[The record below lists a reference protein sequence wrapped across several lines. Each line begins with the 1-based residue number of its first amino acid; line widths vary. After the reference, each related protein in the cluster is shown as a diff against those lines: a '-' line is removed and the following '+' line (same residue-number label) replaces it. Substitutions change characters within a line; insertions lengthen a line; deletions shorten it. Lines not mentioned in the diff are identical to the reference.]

1 MISSTSAN
9 AKPNIRWR
17 TARACNRMQSRASDR
32 SVCSRRRSHARAQ
45 ARLRSLTL
53 LDGLLAS
60 HPSLG
65 QCQLAARNRKLGYRV
80 PAACHLHNAPQGG
93 AEQQVSGGARAT
105 GGAHAAGRPR
115 HLSQGSRAADQAK
128 RPALHPLREGPALA
142 HRSELRRLLPHHQGL
157 LLALLPRCVLVRR
170 RSQAV
175 EQVHVFV
182 LEFLHRRVLGRC
194 ARYDLP
200 TAAGHR
206 VPVLLLALRTLPASH
221 ELPSAILKKD
231 EAGEGRR
238 LGRVGSAQ
246 RRTRTVG
253 HESRH
258 LLRTRG
264 AGACRPVCARVRHL
278 VCQRCKSSLRA
289 NSDATAP
296 RRRNPQ
302 QSRDVFRIRHAAHA
316 SCPRPKCSLCF
327 PADTLPGPS
336 GQCRER

>member
-1 MISSTSAN
+1 M
-9 AKPNIRWR
+9 
-17 TARACNRMQSRASDR
+17 ARACNRMQSRASDR

-200 TAAGHR
+200 TAGGTGFR
-206 VPVLLLALRTLPASH
+206 CFCLPFG
-221 ELPSAILKKD
+221 PF
-231 EAGEGRR
+231 
-238 LGRVGSAQ
+238 Q
-246 RRTRTVG
+246 R
-253 HESRH
+253 
-258 LLRTRG
+258 
-264 AGACRPVCARVRHL
+264 
-278 VCQRCKSSLRA
+278 
-289 NSDATAP
+289 ATNCHP
-296 RRRNPQ
+296 P
-302 QSRDVFRIRHAAHA
+302 F
-316 SCPRPKCSLCF
+316 
-327 PADTLPGPS
+327 
-336 GQCRER
+336 

>member
-1 MISSTSAN
+1 
-9 AKPNIRWR
+9 
-17 TARACNRMQSRASDR
+17 MQSRASDR

-200 TAAGHR
+200 TAARAAGHR
-206 VPVLLLALRTLPASH
+206 FPQVQNLLALPASH
-221 ELPSAILKKD
+221 ELPCANFEED
-231 EAGEGRR
+231 ESGRASVREGGQRAAADAN
-238 LGRVGSAQ
+238 GRARKPSSFADARCGGVSPCVRA
-246 RRTRTVG
+246 
-253 HESRH
+253 
-258 LLRTRG
+258 
-264 AGACRPVCARVRHL
+264 RPSPGVPALQELFARK
-278 VCQRCKSSLRA
+278 Q
-289 NSDATAP
+289 
-296 RRRNPQ
+296 
-302 QSRDVFRIRHAAHA
+302 
-316 SCPRPKCSLCF
+316 
-327 PADTLPGPS
+327 
-336 GQCRER
+336 

>member
-1 MISSTSAN
+1 
-9 AKPNIRWR
+9 
-17 TARACNRMQSRASDR
+17 MQSRASDR

-206 VPVLLLALRTLPASH
+206 VPVLLLALRTESARKWAS
-221 ELPSAILKKD
+221 ERTFGPKNLSTFPYKRPTNTLENLPSSSPTVCKGQSLFSFFFLKKK
-231 EAGEGRR
+231 ENFGF
-238 LGRVGSAQ
+238 LTVTAQ
-246 RRTRTVG
+246 RDRLAPGRACWTTRWSPG
-253 HESRH
+253 RPES
-258 LLRTRG
+258 L
-264 AGACRPVCARVRHL
+264 
-278 VCQRCKSSLRA
+278 SE
-289 NSDATAP
+289 
-296 RRRNPQ
+296 
-302 QSRDVFRIRHAAHA
+302 
-316 SCPRPKCSLCF
+316 
-327 PADTLPGPS
+327 
-336 GQCRER
+336 RERERPLDLSGRPSRA